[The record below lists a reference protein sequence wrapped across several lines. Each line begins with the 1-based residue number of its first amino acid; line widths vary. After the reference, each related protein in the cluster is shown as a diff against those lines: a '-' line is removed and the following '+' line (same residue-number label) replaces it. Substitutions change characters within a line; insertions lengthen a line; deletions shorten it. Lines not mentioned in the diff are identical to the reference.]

1 MKKWKMACGVLA
13 VLVVLLAFLVGRQ
26 QQQVEK
32 ALIREYVLQHASVEQ
47 ALQIMIEEYDQSQ
60 NARKLADDLIYAYG
74 ASDELIGLPTGLE
87 AVPGFIYFSNM
98 EYFYKVQDQ
107 FDFYLPIG
115 IREIITDAK
124 DGELTEKYYKKM
136 IGYHQLLETFNQLTL
151 SGNLEKKNAGDYEEE
166 FKQFFLANEEKITEL
181 IN

>member
-1 MKKWKMACGVLA
+1 MKKWKVACGVLA
-13 VLVVLLAFLVGRQ
+13 VLVVLLAFLVIRQ

-32 ALIREYVLQHASVEQ
+32 ALIKEYVLQHASVEQ
-47 ALQIMIEEYDQSQ
+47 ALQIMIKEYDQSQ

-74 ASDELIGLPTGLE
+74 ASDELIGLPVGLE
-87 AVPGFIYFSNM
+87 AVPGFVYFSDM

-115 IREIITDAK
+115 IREIINDAK
-124 DGELTEKYYKKM
+124 DGELTEKYYKKL
-136 IGYHQLLETFNQLTL
+136 IGYHQLLEKFNGLTL
-151 SGNLEKKNAGDYEEE
+151 SGDLEKKTARNYEEE
-166 FKQFFLANEEKITEL
+166 FGQFYLANEEKITEL

>member
-60 NARKLADDLIYAYG
+60 NARMLADDLIYAYG

-87 AVPGFIYFSNM
+87 AVPGFIFFSNM
-98 EYFYKVQDQ
+98 EYFYKVQD
-107 FDFYLPIG
+107 
-115 IREIITDAK
+115 
-124 DGELTEKYYKKM
+124 
-136 IGYHQLLETFNQLTL
+136 
-151 SGNLEKKNAGDYEEE
+151 
-166 FKQFFLANEEKITEL
+166 
-181 IN
+181 